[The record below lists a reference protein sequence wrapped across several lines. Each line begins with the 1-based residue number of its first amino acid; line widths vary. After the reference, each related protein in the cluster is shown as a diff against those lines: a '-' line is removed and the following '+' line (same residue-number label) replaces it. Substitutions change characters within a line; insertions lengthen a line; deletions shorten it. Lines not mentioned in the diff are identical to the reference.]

1 MGRAD
6 AYEKYMLSSDE
17 FSLWELAFDAEG
29 IIGLRDRRLAAR
41 RRARKSS
48 PSKAKGVTASKK
60 NPPGSPLNLRNA
72 LQ

>member
-41 RRARKSS
+41 RQGARQGGG
-48 PSKAKGVTASKK
+48 KAG
-60 NPPGSPLNLRNA
+60 
-72 LQ
+72 